1 MLAFLGSASD
11 TSSAAFSAKSN
22 TIASMKVKRVL
33 LLLVAMLGMPLSEL
47 RSSGV
52 RVTTKLVEEFCAN
65 SASLP
70 VTQVT
75 YDAKSLGQCTCR
87 PERVT
92 LGFSAGAVGC
102 AAGEGVDDPL
112 DD

>member
-1 MLAFLGSASD
+1 MLNN
-11 TSSAAFSAKSN
+11 TSPTIITEFKN
-22 TIASMKVKRVL
+22 TTT
-33 LLLVAMLGMPLSEL
+33 EL
-47 RSSGV
+47 NARNKGFYTQTNMWQKFQNVPGAHVQYTSGG
-52 RVTTKLVEEFCAN
+52 RYITP
-65 SASLP
+65 LP